1 MKKVWVNGCFDILHI
16 GHLELLKYA
25 KTMGDILLVGVDS
38 DAKVKK
44 DKGKT
49 RPFNKLSDRIKMLEF
64 LRPVDKVYS
73 FNTTLELQ
81 NLIKEI
87 SPDLMVVGSDWKGKT
102 VIGEEY
108 AKEIKFFNRFG
119 SYSTTNTIERL
130 KDGSF

>member
-1 MKKVWVNGCFDILHI
+1 
-16 GHLELLKYA
+16 
-25 KTMGDILLVGVDS
+25 
-38 DAKVKK
+38 
-44 DKGKT
+44 
-49 RPFNKLSDRIKMLEF
+49 MLEF

>member
-38 DAKVKK
+38 DTKVKK
-44 DKGKT
+44 DKGET

-87 SPDLMVVGSDWKGKT
+87 SPHLMVVGSDWEGKT
-102 VIGEEY
+102 VGGEEY
-108 AKEIKFFNRFG
+108 AKEVKFFNRFG
-119 SYSTTNTIERL
+119 SYSTTNTIERI
-130 KDGSF
+130 KDGGF

>member
-38 DAKVKK
+38 DTKVKK
-44 DKGKT
+44 DKGET

-73 FNTTLELQ
+73 FNTTLELE

-87 SPDLMVVGSDWKGKT
+87 SPDLMVVGSDWEGKT
-102 VIGEEY
+102 VVGEEY
-108 AKEIKFFNRFG
+108 AKEVKFFNRFG
-119 SYSTTNTIERL
+119 SYSTTNTIERI
-130 KDGSF
+130 KDGRF

>member
-73 FNTTLELQ
+73 FNT
-81 NLIKEI
+81 
-87 SPDLMVVGSDWKGKT
+87 
-102 VIGEEY
+102 
-108 AKEIKFFNRFG
+108 
-119 SYSTTNTIERL
+119 IEDFWPV
-130 KDGSF
+130 DGVDSW

>member
-38 DAKVKK
+38 DTKVKK

-49 RPFNKLSDRIKMLEF
+49 RPFKNLSDRIKMLEF

-87 SPDLMVVGSDWKGKT
+87 CPDLMVVASDWKGKT
-102 VIGEEY
+102 VIGEE
-108 AKEIKFFNRFG
+108 
-119 SYSTTNTIERL
+119 
-130 KDGSF
+130 

>member
-38 DAKVKK
+38 DTKVKK
-44 DKGKT
+44 DKGET

-87 SPDLMVVGSDWKGKT
+87 SPDLMVVGSDWEGKT
-102 VIGEEY
+102 VVGEEY
-108 AKEIKFFNRFG
+108 AKEVKFFNRFG
-119 SYSTTNTIERL
+119 SYSTTNTIERI
-130 KDGSF
+130 KDGGL

>member
-38 DAKVKK
+38 DTKVKK
-44 DKGKT
+44 DKGET

-87 SPDLMVVGSDWKGKT
+87 SPDLMVVGSDWEGKT
-102 VIGEEY
+102 VVGKEY
-108 AKEIKFFNRFG
+108 AKEVKFFNRFG
-119 SYSTTNTIERL
+119 SYSTTNTIERI
-130 KDGSF
+130 KDGGF

>member
-38 DAKVKK
+38 DTKVKK
-44 DKGKT
+44 DKGET

-87 SPDLMVVGSDWKGKT
+87 CPDLMVVGSDWEGKT
-102 VIGEEY
+102 VVGEEY
-108 AKEIKFFNRFG
+108 AKEVKFFNRFG
-119 SYSTTNTIERL
+119 SYSTTNTIERI
-130 KDGSF
+130 KDGGF

>member
-38 DAKVKK
+38 DTKVKK
-44 DKGKT
+44 DKGET

-87 SPDLMVVGSDWKGKT
+87 SPDLMVVGSDWEGKT
-102 VIGEEY
+102 VVGEEY
-108 AKEIKFFNRFG
+108 AKEVKFFNRFG
-119 SYSTTNTIERL
+119 SYSTTNTIERI
-130 KDGSF
+130 KDGGF

>member
-38 DAKVKK
+38 DTKVKK

-87 SPDLMVVGSDWKGKT
+87 SPDLMVVGSDWEGKT
-102 VIGEEY
+102 VVGEEY
-108 AKEIKFFNRFG
+108 AKEVKFFNSFG
-119 SYSTTNTIERL
+119 SYSTTNTIERI
-130 KDGSF
+130 KDGGF